1 MKSGFSLHR
10 YISCRRLF
18 ARMVN
23 VFGQKSHLILD
34 QYLPRYE
41 NQQQAITITFI
52 PNCNECDKDRYMEEY
67 GINKQLN
74 TCIRCGKVGHKVSDG
89 LCKSSPKL

>member
-1 MKSGFSLHR
+1 VYIIKLAQNR
-10 YISCRRLF
+10 YCIGTTD
-18 ARMVN
+18 N
-23 VFGQKSHLILD
+23 PHLILD